1 MAHIAGT
8 IMIGAGFWIDVGA
21 VAVNDT
27 SVSPDRMIGAGATV
41 VKSITE
47 AGAYIVTPARKI
59 K

>member
-1 MAHIAGT
+1 
-8 IMIGAGFWIDVGA
+8 MIGAGFWIDVGA

-47 AGAYIVTPARKI
+47 AGTYIGTPARKI
-59 K
+59 T